1 MKGNRQHNHVHCAC
15 ATCMRGRGKEQC
27 AAAHTAVWVRLLVL
41 VVLTARLS
49 LPGGAELKKL
59 GPPTLPLCAPGPLL
73 VALVGAKALH
83 VSCVT
88 H

>member
-1 MKGNRQHNHVHCAC
+1 
-15 ATCMRGRGKEQC
+15 MRGRGKEHC
-27 AAAHTAVWVRLLVL
+27 AVAHTVVWVRLVVM

-49 LPGGAELKKL
+49 LPGRTELKKL
-59 GPPTLPLCAPGPLL
+59 GPPTLPRCALGQLL

>member
-1 MKGNRQHNHVHCAC
+1 MNCAVYW
-15 ATCMRGRGKEQC
+15 GRGKEQF
-27 AAAHTAVWVRLLVL
+27 AAADTAVRERR
-41 VVLTARLS
+41 VVVVMLTARLS
-49 LPGGAELKKL
+49 LPGGAELNKL
-59 GPPTLPLCAPGPLL
+59 GPPTLPLCAPGPLP